1 MSVTFTDWQ
10 ARTGITSS
18 ALLGMAAKRADPL
31 PRELRR
37 FSVKQVR
44 ATKSGGGTASL
55 VDIDGYACVTNEP
68 YTVNDWYGEYT
79 EMIEAGAFT
88 KTLKEKDDVRLLFN
102 HDGIPLAR
110 TKSET
115 LSLEEDDTGLKID
128 ATLDG
133 RMTVSNDVHIAIE
146 RGDLDEM
153 SFAFQVLRQSWSPDY
168 SQRTIHEVKLFDV
181 SVVTFPANPATSV
194 KLRAADF
201 LLNNLSDADAEEFLQ
216 RYSKPK
222 TEPGN
227 AEKLALRR
235 RQIALLD
242 LR

>member
-1 MSVTFTDWQ
+1 MSVTFE
-10 ARTGITSS
+10 
-18 ALLGMAAKRADPL
+18 KRAAPL

-37 FSVKQVR
+37 FNVTQVR
-44 ATKSGGGTASL
+44 AKGSEGSAGSL
-55 VDIDGYACVTNEP
+55 VDIEGYASVTNEP
-68 YTVNDWYGEYT
+68 YTVSDWLGEYT
-79 EMIEAGAFT
+79 EMIEAGAFK

-115 LSLEEDDTGLKID
+115 LTLEEDDTGLKVD

-133 RMTVSNDVHIAIE
+133 RMTVANDVTVAIE

-153 SFAFQVLRQSWSPDY
+153 SFAFQVTKQSWSPDY

-181 SVVTFPANPATSV
+181 SVVTYPANPATSV
-194 KLRAADF
+194 KLRAVDF
-201 LLNNLSDADAEEFLQ
+201 LLNNLSDAEAEDFLK
-216 RYSKPK
+216 RYTAPK
-222 TEPGN
+222 TDTGN

-235 RQIALLD
+235 RQMALID

>member
-1 MSVTFTDWQ
+1 MSVINYTSQTRTSTAPLTFE
-10 ARTGITSS
+10 
-18 ALLGMAAKRADPL
+18 KRADPL

-37 FSVKQVR
+37 FSVNQVR
-44 ATKSGGGTASL
+44 AKGSEGAPASL
-55 VDIDGYACVTNEP
+55 VDIEGYASITNEP
-68 YTVNDWYGEYT
+68 YTVSDWLGEYT
-79 EMIEAGAFT
+79 EMIEAGAFK

-110 TKSET
+110 TKSDT
-115 LSLEEDDTGLKID
+115 LSLEENDTGLKVN

-133 RMTVSNDVHIAIE
+133 RMTVANDVHIAIE

-153 SFAFQVLRQSWSPDY
+153 SFAFQVTRQSWSPDY

-181 SVVTFPANPATSV
+181 SVVTYPANPATSV
-194 KLRAADF
+194 KLRAIDF
-201 LLNNLSDADAEEFLQ
+201 LLNNLSDADAEEFVK
-216 RYSKPK
+216 RHTAPK
-222 TEPGN
+222 TETGH

-235 RQIALLD
+235 RQIAALD